1 MNHSAPVIIK
11 VRESLPQYSW
21 RTEQIR
27 QMEQQLIAAQH
38 FSIYQLMLRAGEA
51 LFLTLQHCWPKARHL
66 WIFCGKGNNGGDGY
80 VLARLAKQ
88 AGYSVQVAAF
98 DEPSPGI
105 PAEQARYDWL
115 KAGGSCGSLQSLH
128 GQPDVI
134 IDALLGIGPSTTL
147 SGDLLAWI

>member
-1 MNHSAPVIIK
+1 MNHSAPVIVK

-38 FSIYQLMLRAGEA
+38 ISVYQLMLRAGEA
-51 LFLTLQHCWPKARHL
+51 LFIRCNSAGRKPVIS

-88 AGYSVQVAAF
+88 TGYSVQ
-98 DEPSPGI
+98 SRCI
-105 PAEQARYDWL
+105 
-115 KAGGSCGSLQSLH
+115 
-128 GQPDVI
+128 
-134 IDALLGIGPSTTL
+134 
-147 SGDLLAWI
+147 